1 MLLKQP
7 LFFAAISQRCGCTF
21 GAAASRSASPSI
33 LADAQT
39 HPVKIINI
47 KGRDSQCSPSW
58 PRTCRISCNAV
69 QLQQRNFGELFATVV
84 VPHSVVLSTVTSD
97 WDGTT
102 FARPHIPKQNASQC
116 VERTLQYSKVYV
128 CF

>member
-39 HPVKIINI
+39 HPDKLSISKVAIL
-47 KGRDSQCSPSW
+47 SV
-58 PRTCRISCNAV
+58 PRHGLEHVEISCNAV

-84 VPHSVVLSTVTSD
+84 VPHSVVLSTVISD
-97 WDGTT
+97 WDGTR